1 MTRQNVASLAHEPH
15 TEVCGIYRASNP
27 TYRVAK
33 NQSFY
38 RVLRLVDISGQ
49 INGYAWYDKYKSAY
63 FPEDNDI
70 IRIVGRTKVA
80 PTTGFVV
87 VTILEAE
94 PVPRY
99 EENPIALLPFSS
111 SANVD
116 DIRELAH
123 VIDDISSPS
132 LKHFLKQVFS
142 DDDLAESFVYSK
154 ASLRHHHSQIGGLL
168 RHSLECVR
176 MINHFSEIPVHE
188 REVGIVAALLHDLTK
203 TKQFYNDTGYSTPM
217 INHDARTLEYL
228 SVPLRAL
235 EQNWHDGAGLLRMI
249 MEYPLT
255 KKKYL
260 YKKFHVPAVVDLV
273 WFVDQ
278 LSTAID
284 MEESAYTSMSCRQ
297 HYTKFAD
304 VTYWR
309 PKADNYQDLCCA
321 A

>member
-1 MTRQNVASLAHEPH
+1 MQLA
-15 TEVCGIYRASNP
+15 
-27 TYRVAK
+27 
-33 NQSFY
+33 
-38 RVLRLVDISGQ
+38 DISGK
-49 INGYAWYDKYKSAY
+49 INGYAWDNKYKSSY
-63 FPEDNDI
+63 CPEDNDI

-80 PTTGFVV
+80 PTTGFVI

-94 PVPRY
+94 PVPRD
-99 EENPIALLPFSS
+99 EENPIALLPLSS

-116 DIRELAH
+116 DIQELAH

-132 LKHFLKQVFS
+132 LRHFLKQVFS
-142 DDDLAESFVYSK
+142 DDDLAESFVYGK

-188 REVGIVAALLHDLTK
+188 REVGITAAILHDLTK
-203 TKQFYNDTGYSTPM
+203 TKLFYNDQGYSTPM

-235 EQNWHDGAGLLRMI
+235 EKNWHDGAGLLRMI

-255 KKKYL
+255 KKQYL
-260 YKKFHVPAVVDLV
+260 FKKFHVPAIVDLL
-273 WFVDQ
+273 WFIDQ

-284 MEESAYTSMSCRQ
+284 MEKSAYTNMSCRQ

-309 PKADNYQDLCCA
+309 PMADNYQDLA